1 MPRYKI
7 TAEIEVEISGGTES
21 SRNNFA
27 KEITTGAI
35 VDGFAYWL
43 ENKEELLT
51 QYDPKG
57 DCTCDKG
64 WIIGEY
70 NDDPCPQCDSNG
82 RKNKSLS
89 NDGDY
94 NWQVKR
100 VTRINKNTKEK

>member
-1 MPRYKI
+1 MKI
-7 TAEIEVEISGGTES
+7 T
-21 SRNNFA
+21 
-27 KEITTGAI
+27 
-35 VDGFAYWL
+35 
-43 ENKEELLT
+43 EELLT

-94 NWQVKR
+94 SWQVKR
-100 VTRINKNTKEK
+100 VTRINKNIKEK